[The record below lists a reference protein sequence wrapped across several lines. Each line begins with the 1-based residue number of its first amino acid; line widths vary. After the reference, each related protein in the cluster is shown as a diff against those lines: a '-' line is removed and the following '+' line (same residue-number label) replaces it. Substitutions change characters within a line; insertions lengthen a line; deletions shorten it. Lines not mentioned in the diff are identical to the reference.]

1 MKILRTSVALA
12 MIISFMTTAL
22 SSSFDEV
29 PVQSDRS
36 ISEAGME
43 PPLGPPS
50 SEAGGAGLRP
60 EFGSGEDGGPAGGPF
75 RAEGVAL
82 ERGETYFLHIWLID
96 TKQIPPAVAR
106 NMLKENKSLDEI
118 REEIAKTEGNTTT
131 RGGMI
136 LGDNQY
142 VLVNISQISDSN
154 CSVLEAD
161 LMEFDQMMRNAEDQ
175 VTGHIVIET
184 HEEDGVQV
192 GEGNLTLSVDDETTS
207 YRLTFSA
214 PLPETVQNGEP
225 SGGDPCPW

>member
-1 MKILRTSVALA
+1 
-12 MIISFMTTAL
+12 
-22 SSSFDEV
+22 
-29 PVQSDRS
+29 
-36 ISEAGME
+36 
-43 PPLGPPS
+43 
-50 SEAGGAGLRP
+50 
-60 EFGSGEDGGPAGGPF
+60 
-75 RAEGVAL
+75 L